1 MNIWATLSLN
11 WILKNNSLPNN
22 KRKQLSSVQMMLVA
36 CWWSLDVGGVGSGGA
51 RERDSDG
58 GCCRGWAG
66 AGLVKAK
73 GKELGQRLSC
83 GSTQQYGA
91 GELLLLGGERGM
103 SADIFTTFDNNF
115 YQTSLDAAV
124 RRLTVK
130 SLIAEEFKFLSRIH
144 LDDLSEWIFSKS
156 ECKVWFGAC
165 GESENVFMR
174 FKLSFNDLS
183 GPS

>member
-1 MNIWATLSLN
+1 
-11 WILKNNSLPNN
+11 
-22 KRKQLSSVQMMLVA
+22 MLVA

-58 GCCRGWAG
+58 GCCRGSAG
-66 AGLVKAK
+66 AGESKRE
-73 GKELGQRLSC
+73 GIRSE
-83 GSTQQYGA
+83 TQLWIHTA
-91 GELLLLGGERGM
+91 IWSGELLLLGGDRGM
-103 SADIFTTFDNNF
+103 SADIFTTFDNIF

-156 ECKVWFGAC
+156 ECKV
-165 GESENVFMR
+165 
-174 FKLSFNDLS
+174 
-183 GPS
+183 

>member
-1 MNIWATLSLN
+1 
-11 WILKNNSLPNN
+11 
-22 KRKQLSSVQMMLVA
+22 MLVGLVA
-36 CWWSLDVGGVGSGGA
+36 AVPGKGTVMA
-51 RERDSDG
+51 AAAV
-58 GCCRGWAG
+58 AG
-66 AGLVKAK
+66 LGLVKAK

-130 SLIAEEFKFLSRIH
+130 ALIAEEFKFLSRIH

-156 ECKVWFGAC
+156 ECKV
-165 GESENVFMR
+165 
-174 FKLSFNDLS
+174 
-183 GPS
+183 